1 MRRRR
6 NLGAIRMHGAAA
18 VELVIPV
25 LQTLVLPL
33 LLLWL
38 RQLEATATIPFAD
51 VELWRSGEVEGDN
64 SQVKWQWRGEEDEL

>member
-1 MRRRR
+1 MILWYRLTWSMRRRR

-51 VELWRSGEVEGDN
+51 VEL
-64 SQVKWQWRGEEDEL
+64 

>member
-6 NLGAIRMHGAAA
+6 NPGATRMRGAAA

-33 LLLWL
+33 LLLWR
-38 RQLEATATIPFAD
+38 RQLEATATIPLAD
-51 VELWRSGEVEGDN
+51 AEL
-64 SQVKWQWRGEEDEL
+64 